1 MIQNIVQEYP
11 NAPVKTH
18 AKSRLSVKYDSQD
31 SRPDS
36 STGTQ
41 KKRRPSSKPGKVGR
55 YGKGRKSVPDP
66 SHVNPNGVIGHPVP
80 TRNNLLFFGLGPN
93 PFCPQTGAVHLR
105 DGVRERSESSS
116 TSTEGSSRS
125 TPAPNPQ
132 LDHAM
137 CEKQRSR
144 LRNISPK
151 TKLSNDQVELL
162 FQACAERALK
172 GNETDLELVLGLLYS
187 EHFRST
193 LLARSMV
200 PSLYARNPQAFATC
214 FMKEMIRHQGHR
226 DKETG
231 KLVIE
236 DMFVNARTALFAL
249 CYHLKNHGK
258 EMSRSLPP
266 LKISESEPAIPM
278 RTAVN
283 LCYQTAWRHINLD
296 NVVCYTQPTSD
307 PTSFGKHFTPDRMV
321 QPMELA
327 CARDVA
333 INFDQPIRENSY
345 ALFEKPLIAGQS
357 FIQIVGGPDGD
368 PAKPRKRQGQLPYPE
383 IAPGT
388 TFFQAAASSAQDV
401 LAKASQSIDRVNALL
416 SDENIASVN
425 RTLSNIAALTGT
437 FESRN
442 KEIEQMVAELPATM
456 TQLRTTMASIEQLGK
471 SANLLLTELGPQDDA
486 AKKLLAGSDPS
497 ELRQTMIAARS
508 AINNINAAADSVNK
522 LLGDNRA
529 PLRQFTEQSLGEF
542 SQMIRE
548 LRALAANL
556 NVIVTRIERDPTGF
570 IFGGKQGYQPG
581 DRQR

>member
-1 MIQNIVQEYP
+1 MENRAHFVIIGAAVVAFVVALVAFVVWKLDSGTQEELAYYRIYFDGEVQGL
-11 NAPVKTH
+11 T
-18 AKSRLSVKYDSQD
+18 
-31 SRPDS
+31 PDS
-36 STGTQ
+36 PVFYRGI
-41 KKRRPSSKPGKVGR
+41 KVGR
-55 YGKGRKSVPDP
+55 VTDVRIGTRDITQADGSTRKV
-66 SHVNPNGVIGHPVP
+66 
-80 TRNNLLFFGLGPN
+80 
-93 PFCPQTGAVHLR
+93 
-105 DGVRERSESSS
+105 
-116 TSTEGSSRS
+116 
-125 TPAPNPQ
+125 
-132 LDHAM
+132 
-137 CEKQRSR
+137 EK
-144 LRNISPK
+144 I
-151 TKLSNDQVELL
+151 
-162 FQACAERALK
+162 
-172 GNETDLELVLGLLYS
+172 
-187 EHFRST
+187 
-193 LLARSMV
+193 
-200 PSLYARNPQAFATC
+200 
-214 FMKEMIRHQGHR
+214 
-226 DKETG
+226 
-231 KLVIE
+231 
-236 DMFVNARTALFAL
+236 
-249 CYHLKNHGK
+249 
-258 EMSRSLPP
+258 
-266 LKISESEPAIPM
+266 
-278 RTAVN
+278 
-283 LCYQTAWRHINLD
+283 
-296 NVVCYTQPTSD
+296 VVT
-307 PTSFGKHFTPDRMV
+307 
-321 QPMELA
+321 
-327 CARDVA
+327 VA

-368 PAKPRKRQGQLPYPE
+368 PAKQRKREGQLPYPE

-471 SANLLLTELGPQDDA
+471 SANLLLTELGPQDEA

-570 IFGGKQGYQPG
+570 IFGGKQGYQP

>member
-1 MIQNIVQEYP
+1 MENRAHFVIIGAAVVAFVAALVAFVVWKLDSGTQEELAYYRIYFDGEVQGL
-11 NAPVKTH
+11 T
-18 AKSRLSVKYDSQD
+18 
-31 SRPDS
+31 PDS
-36 STGTQ
+36 PVFYRGI
-41 KKRRPSSKPGKVGR
+41 KVGR
-55 YGKGRKSVPDP
+55 VTDVRIGTREITQADGSTRKV
-66 SHVNPNGVIGHPVP
+66 
-80 TRNNLLFFGLGPN
+80 
-93 PFCPQTGAVHLR
+93 
-105 DGVRERSESSS
+105 
-116 TSTEGSSRS
+116 
-125 TPAPNPQ
+125 
-132 LDHAM
+132 
-137 CEKQRSR
+137 EK
-144 LRNISPK
+144 I
-151 TKLSNDQVELL
+151 
-162 FQACAERALK
+162 
-172 GNETDLELVLGLLYS
+172 
-187 EHFRST
+187 
-193 LLARSMV
+193 
-200 PSLYARNPQAFATC
+200 
-214 FMKEMIRHQGHR
+214 
-226 DKETG
+226 
-231 KLVIE
+231 
-236 DMFVNARTALFAL
+236 
-249 CYHLKNHGK
+249 
-258 EMSRSLPP
+258 
-266 LKISESEPAIPM
+266 
-278 RTAVN
+278 
-283 LCYQTAWRHINLD
+283 
-296 NVVCYTQPTSD
+296 VVT
-307 PTSFGKHFTPDRMV
+307 
-321 QPMELA
+321 
-327 CARDVA
+327 VA
-333 INFDQPIRENSY
+333 INYDQPIRENSY

-368 PAKPRKRQGQLPYPE
+368 PAKPRKREGQLPYPE

-456 TQLRTTMASIEQLGK
+456 AQLRTTMASIEQLGK
-471 SANLLLTELGPQDDA
+471 SANLLLTELGPQDEA

-570 IFGGKQGYQPG
+570 IFGGKQGYQP

>member
-1 MIQNIVQEYP
+1 MENRAHFVIIGAAVVAFVAALVAFVVWKLDSGTQEELAYYRIYFDGEVQGL
-11 NAPVKTH
+11 T
-18 AKSRLSVKYDSQD
+18 
-31 SRPDS
+31 PDS
-36 STGTQ
+36 PVFYRGI
-41 KKRRPSSKPGKVGR
+41 KVGR
-55 YGKGRKSVPDP
+55 VTDVRIGTRDITQADGSTRKV
-66 SHVNPNGVIGHPVP
+66 
-80 TRNNLLFFGLGPN
+80 
-93 PFCPQTGAVHLR
+93 
-105 DGVRERSESSS
+105 
-116 TSTEGSSRS
+116 
-125 TPAPNPQ
+125 
-132 LDHAM
+132 
-137 CEKQRSR
+137 EK
-144 LRNISPK
+144 I
-151 TKLSNDQVELL
+151 
-162 FQACAERALK
+162 
-172 GNETDLELVLGLLYS
+172 
-187 EHFRST
+187 
-193 LLARSMV
+193 
-200 PSLYARNPQAFATC
+200 
-214 FMKEMIRHQGHR
+214 
-226 DKETG
+226 
-231 KLVIE
+231 
-236 DMFVNARTALFAL
+236 
-249 CYHLKNHGK
+249 
-258 EMSRSLPP
+258 
-266 LKISESEPAIPM
+266 
-278 RTAVN
+278 
-283 LCYQTAWRHINLD
+283 
-296 NVVCYTQPTSD
+296 VVT
-307 PTSFGKHFTPDRMV
+307 
-321 QPMELA
+321 
-327 CARDVA
+327 VA

-368 PAKPRKRQGQLPYPE
+368 PAKQRKREGQLPYPE

-471 SANLLLTELGPQDDA
+471 SANLLLTELGPQDEA

-570 IFGGKQGYQPG
+570 IFGGKQGYQP